1 MVAILCLLSTACR
14 NGDPTTTHASMLFDP
29 GVPCAEMDRAAIRR
43 TEERGETEDQ
53 QAARLVWEMRQSLA
67 PSLLSVNYAVSESKL
82 DSRNAHPVYG
92 ALQIAI
98 ICARWSHDLAPHPS
112 RREVTILHPNFAEV
126 SANSPGPACWA
137 DRRSAILG
145 PHDDRAKDW
154 SNTVEFRMLLLA
166 FY

>member
-14 NGDPTTTHASMLFDP
+14 NEDPTTTHASMLFDP

-67 PSLLSVNYAVSESKL
+67 LSLLSVNYAVSESKL
-82 DSRNAHPVYG
+82 DSRTSVVWGSTNC
-92 ALQIAI
+92 I
-98 ICARWSHDLAPHPS
+98 ICARWSHELAPHPS

-137 DRRSAILG
+137 DRLSAILG
-145 PHDDRAKDW
+145 RHDDRAKDW